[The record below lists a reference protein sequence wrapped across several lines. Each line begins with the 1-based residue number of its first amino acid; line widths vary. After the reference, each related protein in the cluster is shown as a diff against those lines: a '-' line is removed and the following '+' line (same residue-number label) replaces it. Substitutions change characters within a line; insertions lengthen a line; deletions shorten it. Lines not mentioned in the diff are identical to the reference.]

1 MVTKA
6 RRAAMVNTNRA
17 RATNKVAAVAA
28 TSNVRKAVEV
38 VATAAIAVATA
49 GVVVGLVAGR
59 VASEAVVARA
69 VSSANRK
76 GLPTS
81 TSLM

>member
-6 RRAAMVNTNRA
+6 RRAAMANTSRP
-17 RATNKVAAVAA
+17 RPINKAAGAA
-28 TSNVRKAVEV
+28 TSNARKAVEV

-49 GVVVGLVAGR
+49 GVVVGLVVGR
-59 VASEAVVARA
+59 AASEAVVVRA
-69 VSSANRK
+69 ASSANRK